1 MITYSQGLS
10 TLQTLT
16 GVLSTDTAN
25 SAVLL
30 QFWND
35 SRRTVAGINGGK
47 WPWLEIEE
55 TALTVASQ
63 EYVEIPNHIR
73 RVITVRQQ
81 NGVETG
87 SVIYPIRLM
96 FDQQRWDTILAM
108 LLGQSNV
115 PFFGYQRENRLY
127 IQPVPSED
135 GDLVIMRGRIKIR
148 DLNIVDYTAGTIHD
162 ATNGSTAIVGVG
174 TTWTTSM
181 AGRYIR
187 ITETDAA
194 NGGDEYWY
202 RIASVQSTTT
212 LTLSK
217 PYQGTSIVAGTAA
230 YIIGQVTYEP
240 ETYHMAPIYRAVAQ
254 WWDFKEDMVLSQR
267 YWRAYDGG
275 VEAGLATQ
283 YGGLIGQ
290 MLEESNESM
299 EGNYI
304 SPIPRDGI
312 GRGNWPPYWFPY
324 QDGTG
329 F

>member
-1 MITYSQGLS
+1 MITFSQGTVL
-10 TLQTLT
+10 LQTLT
-16 GVLSTDTAN
+16 GILPTDTIN
-25 SAVLL
+25 TGTL
-30 QFWND
+30 QTFWND
-35 SRRTVAGINGGK
+35 SRRTVGGLNGGK

-55 TALTVASQ
+55 TSLTVAGQ

-73 RVITVRQQ
+73 RIITARQQ
-81 NGVETG
+81 NGVDSG

-96 FDQQRWDTILAM
+96 FDQQRWDSILAM

-115 PFFGYQRENRLY
+115 PFYGYQRDNRLY

-135 GDLVIMRGRIKIR
+135 GDSVIMRGRLKLR
-148 DLNIVDYTAGTIHD
+148 DLNIADYITGGIATATT
-162 ATNGSTAIVGVG
+162 ASTAIVGQG
-174 TTWTTSM
+174 TTWTASM
-181 AGRYIR
+181 AGRYMR
-187 ITETDAA
+187 IAETDAA

-202 RIASVQSTTT
+202 KIASVQDGTH

-217 PYQGTSIVAGTAA
+217 NYQGTSIVTGTAT
-230 YIIGQVTYEP
+230 YIIGQITYEP

-254 WWDFKEDMVLSQR
+254 WWDFKEDMLLSAR

-275 VEAGLATQ
+275 VEAGLSKD

-290 MLEESNESM
+290 MLEEANESM
-299 EGNYI
+299 EGNYM
-304 SPIPRDGI
+304 SPIPRDGL

-324 QDGTG
+324 DDATG